1 MKSSGAMT
9 PAKGSREQHKMSKS
23 EVIASFVACP
33 RCSYF
38 LSGYRLIS
46 DDFNSAVD
54 KSAAGWLSL
63 TWGHKIHL
71 LVQKS
76 YGSNIYIDLDTFQGI
91 CPECQRPYSYKR
103 LDPEVDKST
112 FKVKIV
118 P

>member
-1 MKSSGAMT
+1 MT
-9 PAKGSREQHKMSKS
+9 PAKRSRQQNKISKN

-38 LSGYRLIS
+38 LIGYRLLS
-46 DDFNSAVD
+46 DDFDSAVD

-63 TWGHKIHL
+63 SWNHEIRL

-76 YGSNIYIDLDTFQGI
+76 YGSQIYMDLDTFQGI
-91 CPECQRPYSYKR
+91 CHECKRPYSYKR
-103 LDPEVDKST
+103 LDPEVNKST

>member
-1 MKSSGAMT
+1 
-9 PAKGSREQHKMSKS
+9 MSKN

-38 LSGYRLIS
+38 LIGYRLIS
-46 DDFNSAVD
+46 DDFDSAVD
-54 KSAAGWLSL
+54 ESAAGWLSL
-63 TWGHKIHL
+63 SWDHEIHL
-71 LVQKS
+71 LVLKS
-76 YGSNIYIDLDTFQGI
+76 YGSRIDIELDTFQGI

-103 LDPEVDKST
+103 LDLEADKSA

>member
-1 MKSSGAMT
+1 MT
-9 PAKGSREQHKMSKS
+9 PAKSSRQQQKMSKS

-38 LSGYRLIS
+38 LTGYRLIS
-46 DDFNSAVD
+46 DDFDSAVD
-54 KSAAGWLSL
+54 ESAAGWLSL
-63 TWGHKIHL
+63 SWDHEIHL

-76 YGSNIYIDLDTFQGI
+76 YGSHIDMELDTFQGI
-91 CPECQRPYSYKR
+91 CPECQRPYSYKS